1 MDSQFNTF
9 VQSFSNNYIEHKV
22 TGDSKYESA
31 YKSARE
37 GLDKIVSQMTENVQA
52 QRKTINDFYDSGIVQ
67 QIQESE
73 TNNRL
78 LQRGILTEMDEIVA
92 SKMRARTSASECES
106 SSLRSSSLITTQ
118 LPPGALLHHPCD
130 KSRDC
135 YLREC
140 NVLHL

>member
-9 VQSFSNNYIEHKV
+9 VQSFSNNYIEHKI

-37 GLDKIVSQMTENVQA
+37 GLDKIVSQMDENVQN
-52 QRKTINDFYDSGIVQ
+52 QRKAITNFYDSGIIQ
-67 QIQESE
+67 KIQESE

-92 SKMRARTSASECES
+92 SKMRES
-106 SSLRSSSLITTQ
+106 SPNPPTKTITTSQ
-118 LPPGALLHHPCD
+118 YIILGVGTVILAGLTFL
-130 KSRDC
+130 
-135 YLREC
+135 
-140 NVLHL
+140 

>member
-9 VQSFSNNYIEHKV
+9 IQSFSNNYIEHKV

-92 SKMRARTSASECES
+92 SKMRENSPPIPSKTIS
-106 SSLRSSSLITTQ
+106 TTQ
-118 LPPGALLHHPCD
+118 
-130 KSRDC
+130 
-135 YLREC
+135 YI
-140 NVLHL
+140 VLGVSVVTLIGLTFL